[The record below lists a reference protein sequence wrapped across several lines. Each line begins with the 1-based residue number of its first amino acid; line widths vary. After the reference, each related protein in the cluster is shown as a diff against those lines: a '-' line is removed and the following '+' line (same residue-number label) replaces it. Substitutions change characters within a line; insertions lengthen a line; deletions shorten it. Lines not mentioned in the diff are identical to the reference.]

1 MRKNCCSDQENILN
15 LKKLKAE
22 LVFVKKFEI
31 NRTIYHKK
39 QEYEYKAE
47 GQEFEKNE
55 ITRTT
60 YSDSGRSKQFLKQN
74 VNSFIETFRIYYNK
88 TVHIQIRKNN

>member
-39 QEYEYKAE
+39 LEFEFEFKAE
-47 GQEFEKNE
+47 DQEFEK
-55 ITRTT
+55 
-60 YSDSGRSKQFLKQN
+60 K
-74 VNSFIETFRIYYNK
+74 
-88 TVHIQIRKNN
+88 